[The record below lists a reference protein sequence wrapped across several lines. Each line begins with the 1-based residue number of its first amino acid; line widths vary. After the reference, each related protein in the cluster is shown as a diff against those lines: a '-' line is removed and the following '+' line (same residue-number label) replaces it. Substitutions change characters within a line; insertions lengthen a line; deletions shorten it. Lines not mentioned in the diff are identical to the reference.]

1 MGQLLDGIIR
11 GIVDKQTEIYN
22 PVFLYGTPLNTIE
35 AIEKL
40 VELYSNTQPQAVIN
54 HVVGEHFTISLVRAI
69 KEDRLEQYTKSLS
82 ACDLFILEGAEHL
95 GGKMMT
101 MKEFYGIFD
110 KLWES
115 GKQIVITGLTTPI
128 KMACLEP
135 RIRTQ
140 LEGGI
145 IYNVDENF

>member
-1 MGQLLDGIIR
+1 
-11 GIVDKQTEIYN
+11 
-22 PVFLYGTPLNTIE
+22 
-35 AIEKL
+35 
-40 VELYSNTQPQAVIN
+40 
-54 HVVGEHFTISLVRAI
+54 
-69 KEDRLEQYTKSLS
+69 
-82 ACDLFILEGAEHL
+82 
-95 GGKMMT
+95 MT

>member
-40 VELYSNTQPQAVIN
+40 VELYSNKQPQAVIN

-95 GGKMMT
+95 G
-101 MKEFYGIFD
+101 
-110 KLWES
+110 
-115 GKQIVITGLTTPI
+115 
-128 KMACLEP
+128 A
-135 RIRTQ
+135 R
-140 LEGGI
+140 
-145 IYNVDENF
+145 

>member
-40 VELYSNTQPQAVIN
+40 VELYSNKQPQAVIN

-69 KEDRLEQYTKSLS
+69 KEDRLEQYTKSLCYTGRYVRQRAVCFLFES
-82 ACDLFILEGAEHL
+82 SEQIILTRYLRDKMVYFWSDLPLIYTVWSYF
-95 GGKMMT
+95 GK
-101 MKEFYGIFD
+101 
-110 KLWES
+110 
-115 GKQIVITGLTTPI
+115 
-128 KMACLEP
+128 
-135 RIRTQ
+135 
-140 LEGGI
+140 
-145 IYNVDENF
+145 